1 MRIYSAERKYSI
13 QNTYIV
19 FRKWVSCGRGGGR
32 GSGGGGGGVG
42 AGSKG
47 SLLSHFCDK
56 SEFFDLLLQFY
67 DGFPTN
73 F

>member
-1 MRIYSAERKYSI
+1 MV
-13 QNTYIV
+13 Q
-19 FRKWVSCGRGGGR
+19 
-32 GSGGGGGGVG
+32 GGGGGVG